1 MEEETNMHL
10 FSTDERSK
18 QLFTT
23 FYPALCLFANRILNN
38 FDEAED
44 IVQNVFITLLHK
56 KVKINKINSL
66 KAYLYSSVH
75 NACINHLKH
84 QAYITEKMKDFEQEV
99 YEENSYLLQQIES
112 EIMEEIFSTIEKL
125 PEECRKV
132 FKLSYIDGMEVCKVA
147 ETLQISENTVKT
159 QRLRA
164 RKFLKENLKD
174 LFPLLVI
181 IFPCF

>member
-1 MEEETNMHL
+1 MEEEMNMHL
-10 FSTDERSK
+10 FSTDECSK

-23 FYPALCLFANRILNN
+23 FYPSLCLFANRLLNN

-56 KVKINKINSL
+56 KVKIDQITSL

-75 NACINHLKH
+75 NACINHIKR
-84 QAYITEKMKDFEQEV
+84 QAYISEKMKNFEQEV
-99 YEENSYLLQQIES
+99 YEENSYLLHRIES
-112 EIMEEIFSTIEKL
+112 EVMEEIFQTIERL
-125 PEECRKV
+125 PEECRRV

-147 ETLQISENTVKT
+147 ETLHISENTVKT

-174 LFPLLVI
+174 LFPMLAF
-181 IFPCF
+181 IFPYF